1 MIYNKEQ
8 QRRIQQFESWM
19 ERLHLQTLTD
29 ELKNDII
36 EEVNLL
42 IEELKELEN

>member
-8 QRRIQQFESWM
+8 QKRIQQFESWM
-19 ERLHLQTLTD
+19 ERLHLQTFTD